1 MKAFERFVNYAKVHT
16 TSSETS
22 GKHPS
27 FDGEFALARILKEE
41 LEKIGM
47 QGVRTDEHAYVY
59 AMLPATKGHEEAPAM
74 GFIAHMDTSPDASGK
89 NVNPTFH
96 WDYDGGDVVLP
107 ATGAIMS
114 VSAFPFL
121 KDMAGETLITSDGT
135 TLLGADDKAGVAE
148 IMTAMETIINEN
160 RPHGELWVAF
170 TPDEEIGEGTD
181 FFDLPHFGAN
191 FAYTVDGGDVNC
203 LEYENFNAASAEI
216 RIKGFSVHPGS
227 AKDTMIN
234 ASTVAMELHSMLPAK
249 ERPEDTEGHEGFF
262 HLTGVSGHVAE
273 AEMNY
278 IIRDHDKA
286 KFEEKKALMERIAAK
301 MNEKYGEGTVTLKL
315 KDSYFNML
323 EQIRPHMHLI
333 ENADKAIRRA
343 GMTPVTVP
351 VRGGTDGARL
361 SYEGLPCPNL
371 GTGGFNF
378 HGNFECITTER
389 MDRAVQVIL
398 NIIEQYAG

>member
-1 MKAFERFVNYAKVHT
+1 M
-16 TSSETS
+16 
-22 GKHPS
+22 
-27 FDGEFALARILKEE
+27 
-41 LEKIGM
+41 
-47 QGVRTDEHAYVY
+47 
-59 AMLPATKGHEEAPAM
+59 
-74 GFIAHMDTSPDASGK
+74 
-89 NVNPTFH
+89 
-96 WDYDGGDVVLP
+96 
-107 ATGAIMS
+107 
-114 VSAFPFL
+114 
-121 KDMAGETLITSDGT
+121 
-135 TLLGADDKAGVAE
+135 
-148 IMTAMETIINEN
+148 
-160 RPHGELWVAF
+160 
-170 TPDEEIGEGTD
+170 
-181 FFDLPHFGAN
+181 
-191 FAYTVDGGDVNC
+191 NC
-203 LEYENFNAASAEI
+203 LEYENFNAASADITI
-216 RIKGFSVHPGS
+216 RGFSVHPGS

-234 ASTVAMELHSMLPAK
+234 AATLAMELHAMLPEK
-249 ERPEDTEGHEGFF
+249 ERPEHTEGHEGFF
-262 HLTGVSGHVAE
+262 HLTGISGHVAE
-273 AEMNY
+273 AEMSY

-315 KDSYFNML
+315 KDSYYNML

>member
-1 MKAFERFVNYAKVHT
+1 MKAFERFIEYAKVHT

-47 QGVRTDEHAYVY
+47 KNVRTDEHAYVY

-107 ATGAIMS
+107 ATGAVMS
-114 VSAFPFL
+114 VEAFPFL

-234 ASTVAMELHSMLPAK
+234 ASTVAMELHAMLPEH

-262 HLTGVSGHVAE
+262 HLTGISGHVAE
-273 AEMNY
+273 AEMSY
-278 IIRDHDKA
+278 IIRDHDKE

-301 MNEKYGEGTVTLKL
+301 INEKYGEGTVTLKL

>member
-27 FDGEFALARILKEE
+27 FDGEYALARILKEE

-47 QGVRTDEHAYVY
+47 RNVRTDEHAYVY
-59 AMLPATKGHEEAPAM
+59 AMLPATAGHESAPAM

-89 NVNPTFH
+89 DVNPTFH

-107 ATGAIMS
+107 ATGAVMS
-114 VSAFPFL
+114 TEAFPFL

-148 IMTAMETIINEN
+148 IMTAMETIISEG

-181 FFDLPHFGAN
+181 YFDLPHFGAKY
-191 FAYTVDGGDVNC
+191 AYTVDGGDVNC
-203 LEYENFNAASAEI
+203 LEYENFNAASADITI
-216 RIKGFSVHPGS
+216 RGFSVHPGS

-234 ASTVAMELHSMLPAK
+234 AATLAMELHAMLPEK
-249 ERPEDTEGHEGFF
+249 ERPEHTEGHEGFF
-262 HLTGVSGHVAE
+262 HLTGISGHVAE
-273 AEMNY
+273 AEMSY

-315 KDSYFNML
+315 KDSYYNML